1 MNAQLILTKNVNQFK
16 AMFDKDTADG
26 GLHLCLGKVLLAT
39 QLDLIT
45 IYEMERYIDLFFQE
59 HHEVKNKL

>member
-1 MNAQLILTKNVNQFK
+1 MNAQLILTKNVNEFK
-16 AMFDKDTADG
+16 NMFDKETADG

-45 IYEMERYIDLFFQE
+45 IYEMERYIDSFFQV
-59 HHEVKNKL
+59 HNEVKKM